1 MNKKQEILKNI
12 CKKNKG
18 KLDSISRDEAQVTK
32 EISEIENTIIDIK
45 NFKLSIIK
53 IILTRLLLV
62 ITINLLIMIYV
73 YISKGDNYLT
83 FNKMISVNI
92 LLLIIY
98 LPDTLIHIKDKIL
111 IKKNNS
117 LHNLENTLIEKK
129 HLLAKLK
136 KEKQTIHNNIIA
148 IERNK
153 INIQENWNK
162 YNTINYLAK

>member
-18 KLDSISRDEAQVTK
+18 KLESISRSESQVTK
-32 EISEIENTIIDIK
+32 EISEIENIIIDIK

-62 ITINLLIMIYV
+62 TTINLLVMIYV
-73 YISKGDNYLT
+73 YISKGNNYLT
-83 FNKMISVNI
+83 FNKMSSVNI

>member
-18 KLDSISRDEAQVTK
+18 KLESISRSEAQVTK
-32 EISEIENTIIDIK
+32 EISELENTIIDIK

-62 ITINLLIMIYV
+62 TTINLLVMIYV
-73 YISKGDNYLT
+73 YISKGNNYLT

-98 LPDTLIHIKDKIL
+98 LPDTLIHIKNKIL

-162 YNTINYLAK
+162 YNAINYLAK

>member
-18 KLDSISRDEAQVTK
+18 KLESISRSESQVTK
-32 EISEIENTIIDIK
+32 EISELENTIIDIK

-62 ITINLLIMIYV
+62 TTINLLVMIYV
-73 YISKGDNYLT
+73 YISKGNNYLT

>member
-62 ITINLLIMIYV
+62 ITINLLVMIYV
-73 YISKGDNYLT
+73 YISKGNNYLT
-83 FNKMISVNI
+83 CNKMISVNI

>member
-18 KLDSISRDEAQVTK
+18 KLESISRSESQVTK
-32 EISEIENTIIDIK
+32 EISEIENIIIDIK

-62 ITINLLIMIYV
+62 TTINLLVMIYV
-73 YISKGDNYLT
+73 YISKGNNYLT
-83 FNKMISVNI
+83 FNKMSSVNI

-136 KEKQTIHNNIIA
+136 KEKN
-148 IERNK
+148 RGDR
-153 INIQENWNK
+153 
-162 YNTINYLAK
+162 

>member
-18 KLDSISRDEAQVTK
+18 KLESISRSESQVTK
-32 EISEIENTIIDIK
+32 EISELENTIIDIK

-62 ITINLLIMIYV
+62 ITINLLVMIYV
-73 YISKGDNYLT
+73 YISKGNNYLT

-98 LPDTLIHIKDKIL
+98 LPDTLIHIKNKIL

>member
-32 EISEIENTIIDIK
+32 EISELENTIIDIK

-62 ITINLLIMIYV
+62 ITINLLVMIYV
-73 YISKGDNYLT
+73 YISKGNNYLT

-162 YNTINYLAK
+162 YNTINYLTK

>member
-32 EISEIENTIIDIK
+32 EISEIENIIIDIK

-62 ITINLLIMIYV
+62 ITINLLVMIYV
-73 YISKGDNYLT
+73 YISKGNSYLT

-98 LPDTLIHIKDKIL
+98 LPDTLIHIKNKIL

>member
-18 KLDSISRDEAQVTK
+18 KLDSISRDEVQVTK

-62 ITINLLIMIYV
+62 ITINLLVMIYV
-73 YISKGDNYLT
+73 YISKGNNYLT

-136 KEKQTIHNNIIA
+136 KDKQTIHNNIIA

>member
-18 KLDSISRDEAQVTK
+18 KLDSISRDEVQVTK

-62 ITINLLIMIYV
+62 ITINLLVMIYV
-73 YISKGDNYLT
+73 YISKGNNYLT

>member
-32 EISEIENTIIDIK
+32 EISELENTIIDIK

-62 ITINLLIMIYV
+62 ITINLLVMIYV
-73 YISKGDNYLT
+73 YISKGNNYLT

-98 LPDTLIHIKDKIL
+98 LPDTLIHIKNKIL

>member
-12 CKKNKG
+12 WKKNKG

-62 ITINLLIMIYV
+62 ITINLLVMIYV
-73 YISKGDNYLT
+73 YISKGNNYLT

-98 LPDTLIHIKDKIL
+98 LPDTLINIKKKIL

-162 YNTINYLAK
+162 YNTINYLTK

>member
-18 KLDSISRDEAQVTK
+18 KLDSISRSESQVTK
-32 EISEIENTIIDIK
+32 EISKLENTIIDIK

-62 ITINLLIMIYV
+62 ITINLLVMIYV
-73 YISKGDNYLT
+73 YISKGNNYLT

>member
-18 KLDSISRDEAQVTK
+18 KLGSISRDEAQVTK

-73 YISKGDNYLT
+73 YISKGNNYLT

>member
-62 ITINLLIMIYV
+62 ITINLLVMIYV
-73 YISKGDNYLT
+73 YISKGNNYLT

-98 LPDTLIHIKDKIL
+98 LPDTLIHIKNKIL

-162 YNTINYLAK
+162 YNTINYLTK

>member
-1 MNKKQEILKNI
+1 
-12 CKKNKG
+12 
-18 KLDSISRDEAQVTK
+18 
-32 EISEIENTIIDIK
+32 
-45 NFKLSIIK
+45 
-53 IILTRLLLV
+53 
-62 ITINLLIMIYV
+62 MIYV
-73 YISKGDNYLT
+73 YISKGNNYLT

-98 LPDTLIHIKDKIL
+98 LPDTLIHIKNKIL

>member
-62 ITINLLIMIYV
+62 TTINLLVMIYV
-73 YISKGDNYLT
+73 YISKGNNYLT

>member
-18 KLDSISRDEAQVTK
+18 KLESISRSESQVTK
-32 EISEIENTIIDIK
+32 EISELENTIIDIK

-73 YISKGDNYLT
+73 YISKGNNYLT

-162 YNTINYLAK
+162 YNTINYLTK